1 MICEGSGFPEGDSA
15 NAPDFITGRFHDRTY
30 AKIIII
36 LENYTVNHTGSRQ
49 GPGSGGTSFQSP
61 AAPSTPALPSV
72 QVRRWTRP
80 PAPVPASFT
89 RLTECRCLGTGVQRI
104 AILRDISGNLY

>member
-36 LENYTVNHTGSRQ
+36 LENDTTNQTVRHGIILVLHKYSRFF
-49 GPGSGGTSFQSP
+49 S
-61 AAPSTPALPSV
+61 
-72 QVRRWTRP
+72 
-80 PAPVPASFT
+80 
-89 RLTECRCLGTGVQRI
+89 
-104 AILRDISGNLY
+104 

>member
-30 AKIIII
+30 AKKIII

-61 AAPSTPALPSV
+61 AAPSTPALPTVYCVLFSV
-72 QVRRWTRP
+72 GSLQVGLRLLPSKRTCIRQAPP
-80 PAPVPASFT
+80 PARVPLH
-89 RLTECRCLGTGVQRI
+89 R
-104 AILRDISGNLY
+104 

>member
-36 LENYTVNHTGSRQ
+36 LENDTMNQTVRDNPTR
-49 GPGSGGTSFQSP
+49 PRGSGRG
-61 AAPSTPALPSV
+61 AG
-72 QVRRWTRP
+72 VRRER
-80 PAPVPASFT
+80 AGLSVSVPG
-89 RLTECRCLGTGVQRI
+89 RLTPPF
-104 AILRDISGNLY
+104 

>member
-36 LENYTVNHTGSRQ
+36 LENDTMNQTVRHGIT
-49 GPGSGGTSFQSP
+49 
-61 AAPSTPALPSV
+61 
-72 QVRRWTRP
+72 
-80 PAPVPASFT
+80 
-89 RLTECRCLGTGVQRI
+89 
-104 AILRDISGNLY
+104 

>member
-61 AAPSTPALPSV
+61 AAPSTPALPPV
-72 QVRRWTRP
+72 QVRGGHVLRRQSL
-80 PAPVPASFT
+80 PALP
-89 RLTECRCLGTGVQRI
+89 G
-104 AILRDISGNLY
+104 

>member
-36 LENYTVNHTGSRQ
+36 FENDIVSRASRWGGVRGPVAVCLCRRGCAGAVREDRLPPLPE
-49 GPGSGGTSFQSP
+49 GPGVGSLLIFWQ
-61 AAPSTPALPSV
+61 A
-72 QVRRWTRP
+72 TRKIGR
-80 PAPVPASFT
+80 F
-89 RLTECRCLGTGVQRI
+89 CR
-104 AILRDISGNLY
+104 